1 MYESYNISEIFASY
15 IANNDKSSLTNEE
28 YYEIHKF
35 ITSVNSW
42 IKNDNDDVTGI
53 IWVVQEGQF
62 IDTCDITGL
71 TSCCVQVDVVVSFSK

>member
-35 ITSVNSW
+35 INSVNGF
-42 IKNDNDDVTGI
+42 IENENDDVTGI

-62 IDTCDITGL
+62 IDTCDVTGL
-71 TSCCVQVDVVVSFSK
+71 TSCCIQVDVVVTFA